1 MPEELIIRN
10 CSPTLAGL
18 RTGSMF
24 SCPYTCETSLREE
37 IRSLNRRLAPKG
49 LRVLPL
55 QRKNGRA
62 LIYMFRPL
70 ELERDLSDRAAASLL
85 RRRGYP
91 EAGEGSCLCCLVRR
105 FQQGGE
111 FPHEVGLFLGYPP
124 EDVCAFIDQQ
134 ARGCKC
140 VGCWK
145 VYGDE
150 EKAKKT
156 FDLYKKCT
164 RVYCDQ
170 WAKGRSIERLTV
182 AG

>member
-1 MPEELIIRN
+1 M
-10 CSPTLAGL
+10 
-18 RTGSMF
+18 
-24 SCPYTCETSLREE
+24 
-37 IRSLNRRLAPKG
+37 
-49 LRVLPL
+49 
-55 QRKNGRA
+55 
-62 LIYMFRPL
+62 
-70 ELERDLSDRAAASLL
+70 
-85 RRRGYP
+85 
-91 EAGEGSCLCCLVRR
+91 
-105 FQQGGE
+105 
-111 FPHEVGLFLGYPP
+111 
-124 EDVCAFIDQQ
+124 CAFIDQQ